1 MQNVQPEISVIIP
14 IYHSSQLVA
23 DTCESLIA
31 QQGVR
36 WEAIFID
43 AGVELHASEII
54 KSYQDSRIRVQ
65 ALTKGSLYALMNRG
79 LLMAQGEYVNLLLE
93 GCAYLAPT
101 SLERALK
108 SIKEHNNPDLF
119 YTASYIG
126 DASGT
131 RHLFYVDDWEDAL
144 KRGLQPTLL
153 QSCFFKTTIF
163 KKIGYFNQN
172 LDRRGAFDFF
182 CRAHKAA
189 EVCVKSE
196 MRVYV
201 EMNRFPSMLLSP
213 WAIVSETYQVLLCY
227 FGISHALKWLFS
239 MRIKALFGGRY
250 LLDSVIPERR

>member
-1 MQNVQPEISVIIP
+1 MENLRPEISVVIP

-54 KSYQDSRIRVQ
+54 KSYQDTRIRVQ

-101 SLERALK
+101 SLAVALK
-108 SIKEHNNPDLF
+108 SIREQKKPDIF
-119 YTASYIG
+119 YSASYIG
-126 DASGT
+126 DSTGA
-131 RHLFYVDDWEDAL
+131 RHLFYVAEWENAL
-144 KRGLQPTLL
+144 KKGFQPALL
-153 QSCFFKTTIF
+153 QSCFFKTDVF
-163 KKIGYFNQN
+163 KTLGYFNQN

-182 CRAHKAA
+182 CRVISHPNIRVA
-189 EVCVKSE
+189 SE

-201 EMNRFPSMLLSP
+201 EMNRFPTMLLTS
-213 WAIVSETYQVLLCY
+213 WAIFSETYQVLCRY
-227 FGISHALKWLFS
+227 FGIRAALKWLFS
-239 MRIKALFGGRY
+239 RHSKALFGGRY
-250 LLDSVIPERR
+250 LLDLVIPESL

>member
-1 MQNVQPEISVIIP
+1 MENLQPEISVIIP

-43 AGVELHASEII
+43 AGVELQASSII
-54 KSYQDSRIRVQ
+54 KSYQDPRIRVQ

-101 SLERALK
+101 SLAVALK
-108 SIKEHNNPDLF
+108 SIREHLNPDLF

-126 DASGT
+126 DSTGA
-131 RHLFYVDDWEDAL
+131 RHLFYVDEWENTL
-144 KRGLQPTLL
+144 KSGFQPALL
-153 QSCFFKTTIF
+153 QSCFFKADVF

-182 CRAHKAA
+182 CRAHLHP
-189 EVCVKSE
+189 EVRVASE

-201 EMNRFPSMLLSP
+201 EMNRFPKMLLTS
-213 WAIVSETYQVLLCY
+213 WAIFSETYQVISRY
-227 FGISHALKWLFS
+227 FGRTSALKWLFS
-239 MRIKALFGGRY
+239 RHNKALFGGRY
-250 LLDSVIPERR
+250 LLDLVIPEKV